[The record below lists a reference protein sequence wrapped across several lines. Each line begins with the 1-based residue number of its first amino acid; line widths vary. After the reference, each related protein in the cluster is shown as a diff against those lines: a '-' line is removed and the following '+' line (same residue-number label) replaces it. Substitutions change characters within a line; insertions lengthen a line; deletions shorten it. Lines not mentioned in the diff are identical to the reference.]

1 LEETAKRDQA
11 DTALI
16 EQIDAELECLQSQV
30 TVNSLPAEESSED
43 VGLDSVDNSA
53 SAAVSTDAGA
63 GSALSGSE
71 LTEYM
76 LRIRNRRNLALKAD
90 AIDQNDPNNQKVRA
104 NWSLDD
110 DADGNGNGNGFNT
123 RSMQNYS
130 QQDTSNADKHV
141 MNSTGRSYAESSSRD
156 RSRKMAPRSSSHR
169 GGGGAGAASAT
180 SQDKEEGE
188 DGENESSSTDHSNQ
202 DSHPANH
209 RKEISHSSRKD
220 DMTAVSD
227 TIDDDSAPPESNEG
241 ADEGEVEEEEDEAE
255 QLLAALGGR

>member
-1 LEETAKRDQA
+1 MEETARRDQA

-30 TVNSLPAEESSED
+30 AVNSLPAEESSD
-43 VGLDSVDNSA
+43 AVGLDSLDNSA

-110 DADGNGNGNGFNT
+110 GADGNGNGNGFNT

-130 QQDTSNADKHV
+130 QQNTSSAEKHG
-141 MNSTGRSYAESSSRD
+141 GRNYTESSSRD
-156 RSRKMAPRSSSHR
+156 RSRITAPRSSSHR

-180 SQDKEEGE
+180 SQDREEGE
-188 DGENESSSTDHSNQ
+188 DGEENESSSTDHSNQ
-202 DSHPANH
+202 DSHPANN
-209 RKEISHSSRKD
+209 RKETSYLRKH
-220 DMTAVSD
+220 DMPAVSD
-227 TIDDDSAPPESNEG
+227 AVEDDSAPPESNEG

>member
-1 LEETAKRDQA
+1 MEETARRDQA

-43 VGLDSVDNSA
+43 VGLESVDNSA
-53 SAAVSTDAGA
+53 SAAVSTDARA
-63 GSALSGSE
+63 RSALSGSE

-90 AIDQNDPNNQKVRA
+90 AIDQNYPNNQKVRA

-110 DADGNGNGNGFNT
+110 GADGNGNGFNT
-123 RSMQNYS
+123 RSIQNHS
-130 QQDTSNADKHV
+130 QQDTSNADKHG
-141 MNSTGRSYAESSSRD
+141 GRNYTESSSRD
-156 RSRKMAPRSSSHR
+156 RSRNIAPRSSSHR

-180 SQDKEEGE
+180 SQDREEGE
-188 DGENESSSTDHSNQ
+188 DGEENESSSTDHSNQ
-202 DSHPANH
+202 DSHPANK
-209 RKEISHSSRKD
+209 RKETSYSSREG
-220 DMTAVSD
+220 DMPAVSD
-227 TIDDDSAPPESNEG
+227 AVDDDSAPPESNEG